1 MVNGPD
7 GSHYLGPSGLLR
19 ERGTQPGTLDSDCNE
34 VLYENAEVAVTILT
48 LQVREAL
55 AKRCVPEVKSDGKF
69 IYWRV
74 ARATQ

>member
-19 ERGTQPGTLDSDCNE
+19 KRGTQPGTLDSDCNE